1 MKRNFD
7 RFNGVTEEQLYQ
19 KCLDDVVD
27 YNLDVIVVN
36 INPGLYSVHKGHHY
50 SGPGNHFWRCMAQSG
65 LTDRVLK
72 SFEDR
77 KVLDFRIGLM
87 NMSEKPNIKSCQDLT
102 PEEIKVLLFWT
113 TCLNII
119 WESYFTS
126 FLTKYSPRSYLTNS
140 VRYSTRS
147 TGIELISFLENEKKI
162 KGLSSS
168 TFHREINE
176 LSCDT

>member
-102 PEEIKVLLFWT
+102 PEEIKVLLF
-113 TCLNII
+113 
-119 WESYFTS
+119 
-126 FLTKYSPRSYLTNS
+126 
-140 VRYSTRS
+140 
-147 TGIELISFLENEKKI
+147 
-162 KGLSSS
+162 
-168 TFHREINE
+168 
-176 LSCDT
+176 